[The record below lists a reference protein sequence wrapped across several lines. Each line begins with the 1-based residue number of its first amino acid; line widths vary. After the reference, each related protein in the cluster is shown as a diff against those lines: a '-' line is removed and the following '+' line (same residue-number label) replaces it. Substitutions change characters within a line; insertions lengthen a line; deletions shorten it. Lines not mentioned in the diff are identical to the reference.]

1 MNTLFHL
8 TESNIES
15 SGTPVHPTIYRYFHQ
30 WEENWFLGMF
40 NLLFRRQANSLGH
53 FI

>member
-15 SGTPVHPTIYRYFHQ
+15 SGTPVHPTIDISINGKKIGLLVCLFYYFAGKQIH
-30 WEENWFLGMF
+30 
-40 NLLFRRQANSLGH
+40 
-53 FI
+53 